1 MKTKS
6 TKNTNDKIVVN
17 IKPGPVSPA
26 QREAWR
32 KLWQM
37 LITETKNKSNKE
49 RIQ

>member
-1 MKTKS
+1 MENVKKTSIK
-6 TKNTNDKIVVN
+6 VN
-17 IKPGPVSPA
+17 IVPGPVTPA

-37 LITETKNKSNKE
+37 LIAENKNKSNKE